1 MHLDPEKL
9 WEATL
14 GQLQVKLARP
24 TFDTFL
30 RETKAIGFAGN
41 LLSVWVP
48 NSFTADY
55 LEKRLSSPIKS
66 VLNQI
71 SGQQLNIRF
80 EQGSIDN
87 PYHQKHSPDAPKFS
101 RAQKN
106 LKKSLYGR
114 HTFKTFVVGASNK
127 LAYTVAFSAAD
138 ASSTKYNPVYLYSD
152 PGLGKTHLLISIL
165 REAELSGQNAKYI
178 TSERFTHEFVSS
190 IKAGKVNLF
199 RESYQALDLL
209 LIDDFQLFSG
219 KDQTQE
225 GFFHVFND
233 LHQNNSQ
240 IVVAADR
247 PTKAMAFLSRR
258 LRSRLDW
265 GISIKIVPPDN
276 ETRLRI
282 LQSKC
287 LTAGVSIPEDVLRM
301 IAQNPF
307 SSVRELE
314 GTLNRVVAYSEATG
328 MEYSQNLI
336 FSALTDL
343 TSTDSQDP
351 PSSSLVLRMIA
362 QDYGI
367 PVSNLESP
375 RRDRL
380 SSEARHVAMYLLRT
394 QSRQTTG
401 EIGRLL
407 GGRDHSTVNSGCTR
421 VEKQLLADPLFHRRL
436 LSLRSQI
443 EALP

>member
-1 MHLDPEKL
+1 MDLDPSKL

-24 TFDTFL
+24 IFDTFL
-30 RETKAIGFAGN
+30 RETKAINLVGN

-55 LEKRLSSPIKS
+55 LEKRMAAPIKS
-66 VLNQI
+66 ALYQI

-80 EQGSIDN
+80 EQGHDDN
-87 PYHQKHSPDAPKFS
+87 AYNPNISPVAPQFS
-101 RAQKN
+101 RAQQNSRKAV
-106 LKKSLYGR
+106 YGN
-114 HTFKTFVVGASNK
+114 HGFETFVVGPSNK
-127 LAYTVAFSAAD
+127 LAYTVTFAASN
-138 ASSTKYNPVYLYSD
+138 ASTTRYNPVYLYSD
-152 PGLGKTHLLISIL
+152 PGLGKTHLLISMA
-165 REAELSGQNAKYI
+165 REAQLSGQNVKYI
-178 TSERFTHEFVSS
+178 TSERFTHEFVSA
-190 IKAGKVNLF
+190 IKSGKVNIF

-209 LIDDFQLFSG
+209 LIDDFQLLSG

-265 GISIKIVPPDN
+265 GIAIRIAAPDN

-282 LQSKC
+282 LKAKS
-287 LTAGVSIPEDVLRM
+287 LTAGVSVPDDVLQI

-314 GTLNRVVAYSEATG
+314 GTLNRVIAYSEATG
-328 MEYSQNLI
+328 VEYSPGLLS
-336 FSALTDL
+336 SAL
-343 TSTDSQDP
+343 SDSADIDRQDP
-351 PSSSLVLRMIA
+351 PSSSVVLRMTA
-362 QDYGI
+362 NNYGI
-367 PVSNLESP
+367 PVSNLVSP
-375 RRDRL
+375 QRDRL
-380 SSEARHVAMYLLRT
+380 TSEARHVAMYLLRT

-421 VEKQLLADPLFHRRL
+421 VEKQLTADPSFQRRL
-436 LSLRSQI
+436 LTLRTQI
-443 EALP
+443 ESLP